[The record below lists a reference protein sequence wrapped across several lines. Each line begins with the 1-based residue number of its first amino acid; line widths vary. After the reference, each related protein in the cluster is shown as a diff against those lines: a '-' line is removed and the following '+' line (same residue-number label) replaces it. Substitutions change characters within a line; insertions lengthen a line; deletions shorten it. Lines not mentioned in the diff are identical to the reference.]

1 MVYSKDNTFT
11 IRNFVYNSLKHQV
24 VIENRFTGKT
34 ISPNLQVTPKNG
46 ATEFY
51 IMQTLEAGT
60 YNVLINGITFEVLKV
75 K

>member
-1 MVYSKDNTFT
+1 MVYLKDNTFT
-11 IRNFVYNSLKHQV
+11 IRNFVYDSMKHDV
-24 VIENRFTGKT
+24 FLENRFTGKVIT
-34 ISPNLQVTPKNG
+34 PTLQVTPRNG

-51 IMQTLEAGT
+51 IIQTLEAGT